1 MQVGD
6 AQGDVVDL
14 RVFDFSVMEVG
25 NWFEADVRTGRV
37 VRVPNASVFR
47 SPVAVFQQGWY
58 EEVWHEVHVTL
69 TFESNWAAAKA
80 LFQEILEDEIGDL
93 SPRIDQEM
101 RTRSS
106 MYFLLKDDHLQ
117 PQVLV
122 QCEASGVRCTLR
134 YLCEIGSRRRTEA
147 RLWERILVAIEARE
161 DLTLAYPTQ
170 RILGATEPS
179 NAGPSRAR
187 NPSQAQAGRL

>member
-80 LFQEILEDEIGDL
+80 LFQEILED
-93 SPRIDQEM
+93 
-101 RTRSS
+101 
-106 MYFLLKDDHLQ
+106 
-117 PQVLV
+117 
-122 QCEASGVRCTLR
+122 
-134 YLCEIGSRRRTEA
+134 
-147 RLWERILVAIEARE
+147 
-161 DLTLAYPTQ
+161 
-170 RILGATEPS
+170 
-179 NAGPSRAR
+179 
-187 NPSQAQAGRL
+187 